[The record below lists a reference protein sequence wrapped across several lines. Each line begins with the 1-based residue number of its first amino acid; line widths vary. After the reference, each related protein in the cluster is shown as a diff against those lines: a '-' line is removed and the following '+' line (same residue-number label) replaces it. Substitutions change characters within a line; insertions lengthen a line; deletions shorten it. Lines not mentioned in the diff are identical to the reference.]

1 MVEQSFVNQNLS
13 VKAQLSLYQGK
24 HGQILVYDFYENI
37 LYMLALSDTAVVE
50 DIQLKDSS
58 GIGNFILV
66 ILILLLIGIA
76 GIFSYRKSTSRKR
89 SVKVLSKDH
98 LRFNFKANQKLI
110 QLFKGDKKV
119 PFQTMNLDQIS
130 GYQLLLN
137 GNVISAVSGSK
148 ESVMSNLKEKTIRD
162 EFDNEHFHKLDEQET
177 RQIEVN
183 ILTDD
188 AKYLACL
195 YFRKG
200 NSRIIGGKY
209 FSEVEHAIEFG
220 WAVSMSLNAGDTE
233 QREIKNIVIK
243 PIPSV
248 AARLGEFRN
257 QQQINEP
264 SPTPVQLSEQSEPNA
279 LLSGLDKLI
288 ELHKQGLLSDEEF
301 RQAKAKL
308 LQ

>member
-1 MVEQSFVNQNLS
+1 
-13 VKAQLSLYQGK
+13 
-24 HGQILVYDFYENI
+24 
-37 LYMLALSDTAVVE
+37 
-50 DIQLKDSS
+50 
-58 GIGNFILV
+58 
-66 ILILLLIGIA
+66 
-76 GIFSYRKSTSRKR
+76 
-89 SVKVLSKDH
+89 